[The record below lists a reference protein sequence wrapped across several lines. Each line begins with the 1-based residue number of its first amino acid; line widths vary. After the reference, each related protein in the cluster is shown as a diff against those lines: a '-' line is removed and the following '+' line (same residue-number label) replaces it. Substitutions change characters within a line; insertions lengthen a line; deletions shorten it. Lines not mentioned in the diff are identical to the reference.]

1 MLSIKAVEHRV
12 RCHPVVI
19 EKADRE
25 TTHDNSLRKM
35 IQQEIRRAFR
45 DFRGTSYNG
54 NNYSERRQ
62 YLQFTRQTG
71 QNRPSASF
79 YRIGVLPTEYPFV
92 IPVAN
97 GGILAA
103 IIAGREIPEGTL
115 DSPVIQGFN
124 PLTGKTKCQC
134 VQIRETRHRLWCREP
149 AEAND
154 IIIYSTITRM
164 QILI

>member
-1 MLSIKAVEHRV
+1 MV
-12 RCHPVVI
+12 PV
-19 EKADRE
+19 
-25 TTHDNSLRKM
+25 TTATIN
-35 IQQEIRRAFR
+35 
-45 DFRGTSYNG
+45 
-54 NNYSERRQ
+54 SERRQ
-62 YLQFTRQTG
+62 YPQFTRQTG

-154 IIIYSTITRM
+154 IIIYLNSVHNDYPVEPNPNLIDFNVVDPQDTILSIQVAEVPVCHDLVDQFLPMFT
-164 QILI
+164 QKI